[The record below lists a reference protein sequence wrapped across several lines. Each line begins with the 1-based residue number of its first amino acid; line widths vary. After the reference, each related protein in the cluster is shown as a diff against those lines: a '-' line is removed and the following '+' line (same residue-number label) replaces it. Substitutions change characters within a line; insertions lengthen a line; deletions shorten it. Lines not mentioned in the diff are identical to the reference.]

1 MPERGAGSESRDA
14 RPRGARARGVS
25 MKAVARAIAALAAGG
40 FGLLCI
46 SAVAGAQVS
55 QTLQPVGQLASLAPG
70 SIDGVV
76 HGEKD
81 APIAGAV
88 VSALGAKRVFA
99 VTDRS
104 GHFEL
109 RTLSPGPYL
118 VRAHLSGFIAPPGR
132 IVDVHPSSRVS
143 SWIAL
148 HRAASSSL
156 PVLAAGVATVARSS
170 PAAAEQPA

>member
-1 MPERGAGSESRDA
+1 MQ
-14 RPRGARARGVS
+14 
-25 MKAVARAIAALAAGG
+25 AVARVIAAAVTGG

-55 QTLQPVGQLASLAPG
+55 QTLQPVGRVASFAPG

-76 HGEKD
+76 QDEKD
-81 APIAGAV
+81 APVAGAM
-88 VSALGAKRVFA
+88 VSALGATKAFA

-109 RTLSPGPYL
+109 LTLSPGPYL

-143 SWIAL
+143 SSIAL
-148 HRAASSSL
+148 RRASASSR
-156 PVLAAGVATVARSS
+156 PVLAAGVGTVA
-170 PAAAEQPA
+170 PAAAQPAEQPAGGVADGDVG